1 MPESQEQRDSSVLSS
16 AGEPGP
22 LSRLL
27 QEIFE
32 APSGDLL
39 DAWKK
44 ELQPGDR
51 VGRFEIRREVGRGG
65 FGAVYEAFDTELN
78 RVVAVKTLRLSRPRR
93 DLSSDWIKKEAE
105 AVARLDHPSIV
116 TLHDVGTCASGPY
129 LVMELLRGKT
139 LERRIAEGPVPPA
152 EALRI
157 AEEMAKGLAH
167 AHRRGVVHRD
177 LKPANVFLCEDG
189 RVKLLD
195 FGIAHL
201 LGTEGGSSAGTPT
214 YMAPEQERGEQ
225 VDERADVYAAGKVLT
240 ATLGEQR
247 PRHLEQAI
255 ARATSSDPASRPR
268 DGEAWL
274 TQLRR
279 ARHAVERPSRMRRMA
294 IFTSGGIALGALVA
308 WLVLQGAPRPPVAIQ
323 AAPPPSIAV
332 LPFVDMS
339 PEQDQ
344 EYFGDGVAEE
354 ILVALSRVEGLRVPG
369 RASSFWFKGKDARPE
384 EIGRDLDVTHVLE
397 GTVRRAGNTLRV
409 TAAVVNASDGK
420 RVWSQTFDR
429 DFTDVFAIQD
439 RIARDVAAAMRL
451 TLLPPEGAGRVPGRP
466 ADAEAYRLYLLG
478 KHLFAR
484 GTPADERAA
493 ARALRESVRLDP
505 GFTPARAWLALVRW
519 ALGYGGPARPTDEV
533 ATGSGWPRA
542 NAEALREANEIISQD
557 PGCAEGY
564 WLRGILRTS
573 VTWEWASGLDDL
585 RRAMA
590 LDPGNPTLRLDYAR
604 ALASAGRLAEALAL
618 TQEVARTDPLLA
630 SVYRWMGWF
639 QAATG
644 NLDAAVAALQRG
656 LEVAPGDPYLL
667 RELGFAFVLGGRIP
681 EARATFERNP
691 VPWMRDVGIALIE
704 GGMERDPGPNAA
716 LDRLVSQNRSAN
728 MGITYQLAQ
737 VLAWRGDRDR
747 AFAMLEQA
755 HAEHDG
761 GMNYVHHDPFLR
773 DLRSDTRYAGLLRKM
788 NLPLDP

>member
-1 MPESQEQRDSSVLSS
+1 M
-16 AGEPGP
+16 
-22 LSRLL
+22 
-27 QEIFE
+27 
-32 APSGDLL
+32 
-39 DAWKK
+39 
-44 ELQPGDR
+44 PGDR
-51 VGRFEIRREVGRGG
+51 VGRFQVRREVGRGG
-65 FGAVYEAFDTELN
+65 FGAVYEALDTELN
-78 RVVAVKTLRLSRPRR
+78 RIVALKTLRLSRPAR
-93 DLSSDWIKKEAE
+93 DPSAGWMKKEAE

-116 TLHDVGTCASGPY
+116 TLYDVGTCASGPY
-129 LVMELLRGKT
+129 LVMELLRGQT

-167 AHRRGVVHRD
+167 AHQRGVVHRD

-214 YMAPEQERGEQ
+214 YMAPEQERGEP
-225 VDERADVYAAGKVLT
+225 VDERTDVFAAGKVL
-240 ATLGEQR
+240 ASTLGEQR
-247 PRHLEQAI
+247 PRHVERAI
-255 ARATSSDPASRPR
+255 AVATSSDPASRPR

-279 ARHAVERPSRMRRMA
+279 ARHALERPSRMRRVAM
-294 IFTSGGIALGALVA
+294 FTSGGIALGVLVA
-308 WLVLQGAPRPPVAIQ
+308 WMVLQGAPRPPDANRAVS
-323 AAPPPSIAV
+323 PPSIAV

-339 PEQDQ
+339 PDQDQ
-344 EYFGDGVAEE
+344 EYFADGVAEE

-397 GTVRRAGNTLRV
+397 GSVRRAGNTLRV

-429 DFTDVFAIQD
+429 EFTDVFAIQD
-439 RIARDVAAAMRL
+439 RIARDVAAALRL
-451 TLLPPEGAGRVPGRP
+451 TLLPPEGAGRVAGRP

-519 ALGYGGPARPTDEV
+519 ALGYGGSARPTDEV

-542 NAEALREANEIISQD
+542 NAEALREANGIISED

-573 VTWEWASGLDDL
+573 VTWEWTSGLDDL

-590 LDPGNPTLRLDYAR
+590 LDPGNPTFRLDHAR

-630 SVYRWMGWF
+630 NVYRWKGWF
-639 QAATG
+639 QASTG
-644 NLDAAVAALQRG
+644 SLDAAVATLKRG

-667 RELGFAFVLGGRIP
+667 RELGFTFVLADRIP
-681 EARATFERNP
+681 EARRPSSGTRFRGCATSEPHSSRGAWRRGPERTPRSIGWWSENQS
-691 VPWMRDVGIALIE
+691 G
-704 GGMERDPGPNAA
+704 
-716 LDRLVSQNRSAN
+716 RL
-728 MGITYQLAQ
+728 GITYQLAQ
-737 VLAWRGDRDR
+737 VLAWRGDRER

-761 GMNYVHHDPFLR
+761 GMNYVHYDPFLR
-773 DLRSDTRYAGLLRKM
+773 GLRSDPRFEGLLRTM